1 MVGTKFIMTDVPD
14 QIFRITHVTLDTISV
29 KFPSGTIQKLDALT
43 FARGVN
49 TGLIVLL
56 DGSHKIEP
64 KVEPVIEEPNNF
76 FSFDDI

>member
-1 MVGTKFIMTDVPD
+1 MTDVPD
-14 QIFRITHVTLDTISV
+14 QIFRIVHITLDTISV
-29 KFPSGTIQKLDALT
+29 KFPSGTIQKLDTLT
-43 FARGVN
+43 FTRGVN

-56 DGSHKIEP
+56 DGHHEIEP